1 MPGTCSYGSFGFNWC
16 LVLNSGGGDETT
28 QVCACP
34 AHSNLCFPTSP
45 PDEFRQHAAMTD
57 DQYRSLII
65 HIRALIVLLGMIAGI
80 LIAFA
85 WA

>member
-1 MPGTCSYGSFGFNWC
+1 
-16 LVLNSGGGDETT
+16 
-28 QVCACP
+28 
-34 AHSNLCFPTSP
+34 
-45 PDEFRQHAAMTD
+45 MTD